1 MVYYKY
7 RGRDTPQPQEQM
19 TTTEAIS
26 TYTQELINK
35 INDLNTN
42 TEIHYSWDW
51 GTKFH
56 RIAKYDDNHDNSC
69 TQVATDDRAFLFVSQ
84 ANGDVIDAKGWN
96 RRGRVL
102 YNILNKESRDA
113 LYHELEV
120 SHL

>member
-1 MVYYKY
+1 
-7 RGRDTPQPQEQM
+7 M